1 MSITVY
7 QGRPVDVSGRSERE
21 VRVYDL
27 LDSLGISYTRADH
40 DRADTMEAC
49 AAVEDVL
56 NARICKNLF
65 LCNRQQTDFYLLLMP
80 GDKPFKTKELSGQL
94 GCSRLSFGSPEQMA
108 ELLDVYPG
116 SASVMALMNDKENR
130 VRLLLDAD
138 LLKDPLLACH
148 PCENTSSIVLK
159 TEDVLKTILPA
170 VHHDFTAVTLVGEG

>member
-1 MSITVY
+1 MTITVY
-7 QGRPVDVSGRSERE
+7 QGRPADVSGRSERE

-40 DRADTMEAC
+40 PRADTMEAC
-49 AAVEDVL
+49 EAVDAVL
-56 NARICKNLF
+56 GTKICKNLF

-108 ELLDVYPG
+108 ALLDVHPG

-130 VRLLLDAD
+130 VRLLVDAD
-138 LLKDPLLACH
+138 LLKEPFLGCH
-148 PCENTSSIVLK
+148 PCENTSSIVLR
-159 TEDVLKTILPA
+159 TEDVLKIILPA
-170 VHHDFTAVTLVGEG
+170 VHHDFTAVNLVGEA

>member
-1 MSITVY
+1 MTITVS
-7 QGRPVDVSGRSERE
+7 QGRPEEVAGRTERE

-27 LDSLGISYTRADH
+27 LDALGLTFTRADH
-40 DRADTMEAC
+40 PCADTMEAC
-49 AAVEDVL
+49 EAVDAVL
-56 NARICKNLF
+56 NAKICKNLF

-94 GCSRLSFGSPEQMA
+94 GCARLSFGSPDKMV
-108 ELLDVYPG
+108 ELLDVHPG

-138 LLKDPLLACH
+138 LLKESFLACH
-148 PCENTSSIVLK
+148 PCENTSTIVLK

-170 VHHDFTAVTLVGEG
+170 VHHDYTTVTLVGEA